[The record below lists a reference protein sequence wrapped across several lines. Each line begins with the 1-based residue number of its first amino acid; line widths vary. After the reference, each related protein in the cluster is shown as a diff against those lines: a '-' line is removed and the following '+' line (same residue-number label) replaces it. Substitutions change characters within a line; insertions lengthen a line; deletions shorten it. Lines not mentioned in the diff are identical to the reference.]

1 MGHDVL
7 PLSHSN
13 GYLSLSRVMRSPGS
27 LVSATSSTL
36 GAGSMRLGGIE
47 REQEL
52 DLYSEDIQY
61 AFTSHRFKF
70 NLK

>member
-13 GYLSLSRVMRSPGS
+13 GYLSLSRVMRSSGS

-47 REQEL
+47 RE
-52 DLYSEDIQY
+52 S
-61 AFTSHRFKF
+61 K
-70 NLK
+70 N